1 MKGIIR
7 KNFSFNRNTQE
18 VFNVRHS
25 EQVMPYPSEVVVG
38 HDALGIPGLCSRQI
52 RFLAYP

>member
-7 KNFSFNRNTQE
+7 KIFSFNRNTQE

-25 EQVMPYPSEVVVG
+25 EQVMSYPSEIVTL
-38 HDALGIPGLCSRQI
+38 DMMP
-52 RFLAYP
+52 